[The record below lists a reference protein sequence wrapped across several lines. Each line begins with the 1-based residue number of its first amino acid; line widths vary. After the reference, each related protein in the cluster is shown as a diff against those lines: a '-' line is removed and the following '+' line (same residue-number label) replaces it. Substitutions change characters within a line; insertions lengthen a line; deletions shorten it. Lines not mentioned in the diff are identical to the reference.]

1 MTAAGR
7 ALMTGLVDYAG
18 LFPPA
23 GLGMLEAVRRYR
35 EYLAGPD
42 RWALG
47 RFVVPAAR
55 LAEFE
60 AAFEEVCCGEREP
73 VWGLSVLGTGVF
85 ERDAEAISGL
95 SRGAVLGEALEIRAA
110 DAQEAEKL
118 LAELEA
124 GIPVYVEFAPGD
136 ADAMLPVLAHYGA
149 RAKIRTG
156 GVTAEAFPSGETMAD
171 FLLACARARVEFK
184 ATAGLHHA
192 VRGSYRLT
200 YEAESANAKMH
211 GFANV
216 FLAAALAWRGAEKS
230 ALVETME
237 AREFSFAGDVVRWL
251 GFELSVGEIA
261 AARREFA
268 MSYGSCSFEEPV
280 GEAQTLG
287 WV

>member
-60 AAFEEVCCGEREP
+60 AAFEKVCCGEREP
-73 VWGLSVLGTGVF
+73 VWPLSILGTG
-85 ERDAEAISGL
+85 GL
-95 SRGAVLGEALEIRAA
+95 DGLARGAVLVESLEIKAA

-118 LAELEA
+118 LAELGSE
-124 GIPVYVEFAPGD
+124 IPVYVEFAPGN
-136 ADAMLPVLAHYGA
+136 ADAILPVLVRRGA

-156 GVTAEAFPSGETMAD
+156 GVTAGTFPSGETVAD
-171 FLLACARARVEFK
+171 FLLACARARVAFK
-184 ATAGLHHA
+184 ATAGLHHV
-192 VRGSYRLT
+192 VRGSYKLT
-200 YEAESANAKMH
+200 YELESAQAKMH

-230 ALVETME
+230 ALVKTME

>member
-7 ALMTGLVDYAG
+7 ALMTDLVDYAG

-47 RFVVPAAR
+47 RFVIPSAR

-60 AAFEEVCCGEREP
+60 SAFKEVCCGEREP
-73 VWGLSVLGTGVF
+73 AWLLSVLGSGDNAGDTK
-85 ERDAEAISGL
+85 AIGGL
-95 SRGAVLGEALEIRAA
+95 ARGAVSVESLEIKAA
-110 DAQEAEKL
+110 NPQEADRVFS
-118 LAELEA
+118 ELGA
-124 GIPVYVEFAPGD
+124 DIPVYVEFVPEQ
-136 ADAMLPVLAHYGA
+136 ADIMLPVLAHHGA
-149 RAKIRTG
+149 RAKVRAG
-156 GVTAEAFPSGETMAD
+156 GVTAEAFPSVEAIAD
-171 FLLACARARVEFK
+171 FLLACARARVPFK

-192 VRGSYRLT
+192 VRERYKLT
-200 YEAESANAKMH
+200 YEANSAQATMH

-216 FLAAALAWRGAEKS
+216 FLAAVLAWRGAEKR
-230 ALVETME
+230 ALMETLE
-237 AREFSFAGDVVRWL
+237 AGEFSFGGSGARWL
-251 GFELSVGEIA
+251 GFEAGTDEIA

-280 GEAQTLG
+280 GEAKALG